1 MINQE
6 EFLQQLR
13 TAFALESQEHVRT
26 IASSLLA
33 LEQAHGSIATAII
46 EEAFR
51 AAHSLKGA
59 ARAVDLKDIEYLC
72 HSMESAFAAI
82 QHQQVLVSGE
92 LLDALHATLQAVE
105 KMLAGEVVG
114 ANVLSD
120 LAAGIEGL
128 LRDDLA
134 IAKAEKILK
143 RPMSS
148 MMEQEHAGRE
158 QTAADPAH
166 AENQAAIAREH
177 TRPASAHETRI
188 QHEPPQQTGV
198 SQSEGT
204 EAAPSS
210 SAHQEQR
217 HTVSQQQ
224 PVAATIRVASQ
235 RLDMLLRTAENLIT
249 VKQVLQETH
258 ATLKEIL
265 LQLSERAIDAQSLRE
280 IQTSLAGL
288 QQRVDQESITANTL
302 IDILIEDAQSLLM
315 LPCSYIFDTFPL
327 AAREIARSLGKEVTL
342 DIKGQ
347 EIELEK
353 KILEKLK
360 DPLMH
365 LLRNSI
371 DHGIE
376 SPQERHALGKPPRGT
391 ISISV
396 SHRNARELDLTITD
410 DGRGIDFDRIRVTA
424 VARNLLSEEEAR
436 TATEQKLLDLL
447 FTSGFST
454 SPIITDLS
462 GRGLGLAI
470 VRQAIEELDGTI
482 HVESVPGQSTRFHIT
497 LPYGKS
503 SFKGHFVSVQGHR
516 FVIPSA
522 AVVQAVR
529 VQQQNILTAG
539 NAEVIDFHGEVIGIV
554 HLGALLGVPPSM
566 DQQTPA
572 HVVALVCR
580 YQDRAYAFIVDELH
594 GEHDVLTRPL
604 GTLLGNVRMVQGATI
619 AGGNTAI
626 PILNVHEL
634 LDTAFSMRT
643 ETAPPAAA
651 RQESRKKK
659 RILIV
664 EDSVTS
670 RTLLK
675 SILSAA
681 GYEVQTAVDG
691 IEGYTMLKSEP
702 FDCVVSDVEMPRLDG
717 FGLTERIRQDPALA
731 RLPVILVTG
740 LESREHKEKGI
751 AVGANAY
758 ITKSGFAQNNLLETI
773 RRFI

>member
-1 MINQE
+1 
-6 EFLQQLR
+6 
-13 TAFALESQEHVRT
+13 H
-26 IASSLLA
+26 
-33 LEQAHGSIATAII
+33 
-46 EEAFR
+46 
-51 AAHSLKGA
+51 
-59 ARAVDLKDIEYLC
+59 EY
-72 HSMESAFAAI
+72 
-82 QHQQVLVSGE
+82 
-92 LLDALHATLQAVE
+92 
-105 KMLAGEVVG
+105 AG
-114 ANVLSD
+114 
-120 LAAGIEGL
+120 
-128 LRDDLA
+128 
-134 IAKAEKILK
+134 
-143 RPMSS
+143 P
-148 MMEQEHAGRE
+148 E
-158 QTAADPAH
+158 QTATDTAPAEH
-166 AENQAAIAREH
+166 QAAPPKEH
-177 TRPASAHETRI
+177 PRPASVHETGT
-188 QHEPPQQTGV
+188 QQEQLQQAGV

-204 EAAPSS
+204 EAAPFLP
-210 SAHQEQR
+210 AHQEHR
-217 HTVSQQQ
+217 HTIAQQVSQQQ
-224 PVAATIRVASQ
+224 PIAATIRVASQ
-235 RLDMLLRTAENLIT
+235 RMDKLLRTAENLIT

-265 LQLSERAIDAQSLRE
+265 LQLSERTIDAQTLRE
-280 IQTSLAGL
+280 IQASLASL
-288 QQRVDQESITANTL
+288 QHRVDQESITANNL
-302 IDILIEDAQSLLM
+302 IDTLIEDAQSLLM
-315 LPCSYIFDTFPL
+315 LPCAYIFDAFPL

-365 LLRNSI
+365 ILRNSI

-376 SPQERHALGKPPRGT
+376 PPQERRALGKPARGT
-391 ISISV
+391 ISITV

-410 DGRGIDFDRIRVTA
+410 DGRGIDFDRIRAIA
-424 VARNLLSEEEAR
+424 VARNLFSEDEAR
-436 TATEQKLLDLL
+436 NATEQQLLDLL

-470 VRQAIEELDGTI
+470 VRQAIEELDGSI
-482 HVESVPGQSTRFHIT
+482 HVESVPGRSTRFHIT

-503 SFKGHFVSVQGHR
+503 SFKGHFVLVQGQR

-529 VQQQNILTAG
+529 VQQQDILTAG
-539 NAEVIDFHGEVIGIV
+539 NAEVIDFHGEVIGLV
-554 HLGALLGVPPSM
+554 HLGTLLGLPPSM
-566 DQQTPA
+566 EQQTPA
-572 HVVALVCR
+572 HVLALVCR
-580 YQDRAYAFIVDELH
+580 YQDRACAFIVDELH

-604 GTLLGNVRMVQGATI
+604 GTLLGNVRLVQGATI
-619 AGGNTAI
+619 AGGNAAI

-634 LDTAFSMRT
+634 LDSAFSMST

-691 IEGYTMLKSEP
+691 IEGYTLLKSEP

-731 RLPVILVTG
+731 KLPVILVTG

-758 ITKSGFAQNNLLETI
+758 ITKSGFVQNNLLETI